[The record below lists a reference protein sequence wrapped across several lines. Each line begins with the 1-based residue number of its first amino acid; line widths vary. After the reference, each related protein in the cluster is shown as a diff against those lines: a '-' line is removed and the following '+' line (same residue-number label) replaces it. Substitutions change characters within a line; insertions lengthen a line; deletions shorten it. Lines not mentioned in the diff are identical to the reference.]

1 MNHKEYSYIITNTL
15 ASSGGKSIF
24 ELKFRNGITMSGTN
38 LSSTPTLYYV
48 KKGVFLCSIR
58 ESNMFTEGDTF
69 TLEPGQSYIITSMEA
84 SVLLEFESSVPEFHK
99 VQGHPFMSQEYC
111 NQPTKLWVQ
120 RRPEPFLERRAFKM
134 R

>member
-24 ELKFRNGITMSGTN
+24 ELKFRNSITMSGTN

-48 KKGVFLCSIR
+48 KKGVFLCSIL
-58 ESNMFTEGDTF
+58 ESNMFYEGDTF
-69 TLEPGQSYIITSMEA
+69 TVEAGQSYIITSMEA
-84 SVLLEFESSVPEFHK
+84 SVLLEFESSAPEFHK
-99 VQGHPFMSQEYC
+99 IQGYPLVPQDSSKK
-111 NQPTKLWVQ
+111 PTKLWVQ
-120 RRPEPFLERRAFKM
+120 RHPEPFLERRAFKM